1 VKINSDFR
9 DLLRSLNAAGVKY
22 LVVGGYAVMVH
33 TEPRYTKDLDL
44 WIEPDLNN
52 ARAVLAALAEFGAP
66 IADVQ
71 PEELTEPEVFFQIG
85 VDPVRVDILTS
96 VLGLDFQTAWG
107 RKIEVDFSGEQAP
120 VLCREDI
127 LAAKIASGRARDRI
141 DARQLRDSS
150 KKQRG
155 VRKLP

>member
-33 TEPRYTKDLDL
+33 TEPRYTKDLGL
-44 WIEPDLNN
+44 WIEAELGN
-52 ARAVLAALAEFGAP
+52 ARLLLAALSEFGAP
-66 IADVQ
+66 IAGVR
-71 PEELTEPEVFFQIG
+71 PEDFTEPEIFFQIG

-96 VLGLDFQTAWG
+96 VLGLDFETAWS
-107 RKIEVDFSGEQAP
+107 RKIVVDFSGVEAP

-127 LAAKIASGRARDRI
+127 LAAKIASGRARDRR
-141 DARQLRDSS
+141 DARELRRN
-150 KKQRG
+150 K
-155 VRKLP
+155 

>member
-1 VKINSDFR
+1 MKINSDFR

-44 WIEPDLNN
+44 WIKPDLDN
-52 ARAVLAALAEFGAP
+52 AQVLLAALSEFGAP
-66 IADVQ
+66 IAGVK
-71 PEELTEPEVFFQIG
+71 PEDFTEPEIFFQIG

-96 VLGLDFQTAWG
+96 VLGLEFETAWS
-107 RKIEVDFSGEQAP
+107 RKIEVDFGGAQAP

-127 LAAKIASGRARDRI
+127 LTAKIASGRARDRR
-141 DARQLRDSS
+141 DARQLR
-150 KKQRG
+150 
-155 VRKLP
+155 RK